1 MFLNPG
7 EGEPVETSDLWLV
20 SPLVSKYWALIGGLS
35 QYLDVIGRWT
45 QYSVL
50 ILISDWLQVRRLTDP
65 RMLEEGVTIS
75 LPDYSEQEIRQGLAV
90 TRDTGR

>member
-1 MFLNPG
+1 MFVTIPSCDWSVTILS
-7 EGEPVETSDLWLV
+7 SDW
-20 SPLVSKYWALIGGLS
+20 SI
-35 QYLDVIGRWT
+35 
-45 QYSVL
+45 VL
-50 ILISDWLQVRRLTDP
+50 ILICDWLQVRRLTEP